1 MLHGSF
7 ANGRYTSTVLFVL
20 SMLVLAA
27 TYWLPASVDA
37 LWQPQHPYFMSGAVS
52 RMLSVLMY
60 IPAALLLSRQ
70 TFFDR
75 AVKWKGALYL
85 WFVALS
91 TFANGNATVAF
102 AALFFLLSFVVLLFT
117 QYATNTVGLL
127 YTSFM
132 LLGLLSFIVP
142 HSLYFLPLYL
152 LFCSMTNTL
161 SVRGVAAS
169 LLGLLTPF
177 WLVMGTAYV
186 LPGVNVITE
195 SFMAA
200 LPAIFNVEF
209 PSFSLPNML
218 LLIFELSVLL
228 PAMFLFV
235 GGTSPAKPLLRRRL
249 SFITVAAVYLLLLCT
264 IVSGGAQFFYACQ
277 LPFVA
282 ILASYVLARKE
293 TKLLN
298 IYFVILNVLMIAIA
312 TSPLWLNS

>member
-132 LLGLLSFIVP
+132 LLGVLSFIVP

-177 WLVMGTAYV
+177 WLVLGTAYV

>member
-52 RMLSVLMY
+52 RMLSVFIY
-60 IPAALLLSRQ
+60 ILAALLLSRQ

-102 AALFFLLSFVVLLFT
+102 AALLFLLSFVVLLFT
-117 QYATNTVGLL
+117 QYATNTVGMLF
-127 YTSFM
+127 TSFM
-132 LLGLLSFIVP
+132 LLGVLSFIVP

-200 LPAIFNVEF
+200 LPAIFDVEF

-264 IVSGGAQFFYACQ
+264 IVSGGAQFFYTCQ

>member
-20 SMLVLAA
+20 SMLVLAV

-37 LWQPQHPYFMSGAVS
+37 LWQPLHPCFMSGAVS

-91 TFANGNATVAF
+91 TFANGNAAVAF

-132 LLGLLSFIVP
+132 LLGVLSFIVP

>member
-1 MLHGSF
+1 MLQGSF

-20 SMLVLAA
+20 SMSVMLAA
-27 TYWLPASVDA
+27 YWMPPIVETMTQPAV
-37 LWQPQHPYFMSGAVS
+37 PEFMDGFVAHIVS
-52 RMLSVLMY
+52 MLIYLFAS
-60 IPAALLLSRQ
+60 LLLSRQ

-117 QYATNTVGLL
+117 QYATNTVGMLF
-127 YTSFM
+127 TSFM
-132 LLGLLSFIVP
+132 LLGVLSFIVP

-200 LPAIFNVEF
+200 LPAIFDVEF

-264 IVSGGAQFFYACQ
+264 IVSGGVPFFYACQ

>member
-1 MLHGSF
+1 
-7 ANGRYTSTVLFVL
+7 
-20 SMLVLAA
+20 MLVLSAA
-27 TYWLPASVDA
+27 YWLPASTDV

-52 RMLSVLMY
+52 RMLSVFIY
-60 IPAALLLSRQ
+60 ILAALLLSRQ

-102 AALFFLLSFVVLLFT
+102 AALLFLLSFVVLLFT

-132 LLGLLSFIVP
+132 LLGVLSFIVP

-200 LPAIFNVEF
+200 LPAIFDVEF

-264 IVSGGAQFFYACQ
+264 IVSVGAQFFYACQ

-298 IYFVILNVLMIAIA
+298 IYFVIFNVLMIAIA

>member
-27 TYWLPASVDA
+27 TYWVPASVDA

-117 QYATNTVGLL
+117 QYATNTVGMLF
-127 YTSFM
+127 TSFM
-132 LLGLLSFIVP
+132 LLGVLSFIVP

-200 LPAIFNVEF
+200 LPAIFDVEF

-249 SFITVAAVYLLLLCT
+249 SFVIVACVYLMLLCLL
-264 IVSGGAQFFYACQ
+264 IGGGAPLFYACL

-312 TSPLWLNS
+312 ISPLWLNS

>member
-132 LLGLLSFIVP
+132 LLGVLSFIVP

>member
-20 SMLVLAA
+20 SMLVLSAA
-27 TYWLPASVDA
+27 YWLPASTDL
-37 LWQPQHPYFMSGAVS
+37 LWQPQHPHFMSGAVS
-52 RMLSVLMY
+52 HMLSVLMY
-60 IPAALLLSRQ
+60 VPAALLLSRQ

-102 AALFFLLSFVVLLFT
+102 AALLFLLSFVVLLFT

-132 LLGLLSFIVP
+132 LLGVLSFIVP

-298 IYFVILNVLMIAIA
+298 IYYVILNVLMIAIA

>member
-7 ANGRYTSTVLFVL
+7 SNGRYTSTVLFVL
-20 SMLVLAA
+20 SMLVLSAA
-27 TYWLPASVDA
+27 YWLPASQAVLEPPA
-37 LWQPQHPYFMSGAVS
+37 HPSFMGGAVS
-52 RMLSVLMY
+52 HILSIFIYLLV
-60 IPAALLLSRQ
+60 ALLLSRQ

-75 AVKWKGALYL
+75 DIKWKGALYL

-91 TFANGNATVAF
+91 TFANGNAVVAF
-102 AALFFLLSFVVLLFT
+102 AALLFLLSFVVLLFA
-117 QYATNTVGLL
+117 QYSADAVGPLF
-127 YTSFM
+127 TSFL
-132 LLGLLSFIVP
+132 LLGVLSFVMP
-142 HSLYFLPLYL
+142 YSLYLLPLYV
-152 LFCSMTNTL
+152 LFCSMTNML
-161 SVRGVAAS
+161 SVRSAAAS

-200 LPAIFNVEF
+200 LPAIFDVEF

-218 LLIFELSVLL
+218 LLIFELLVLL

-235 GGTSPAKPLLRRRL
+235 GGTSPAKPLLRRRF
-249 SFITVAAVYLLLLCT
+249 SFVVVAFVYLLLLCT
-264 IVSGGAQFFYACQ
+264 IVSGGAPFFYACQ

-293 TKLLN
+293 TKLMNL
-298 IYFVILNVLMIAIA
+298 YFVILNGIMIAVA

>member
-20 SMLVLAA
+20 SMLILSA

-85 WFVALS
+85 WLVALS

-132 LLGLLSFIVP
+132 LLGVLSFIVP

-235 GGTSPAKPLLRRRL
+235 GGTSPAKPLLRRRF
-249 SFITVAAVYLLLLCT
+249 SFVVVAFVYLLLLCT
-264 IVSGGAQFFYACQ
+264 IVSGGAPFFYACQ

-282 ILASYVLARKE
+282 MLASYVLARKE

>member
-1 MLHGSF
+1 
-7 ANGRYTSTVLFVL
+7 
-20 SMLVLAA
+20 
-27 TYWLPASVDA
+27 
-37 LWQPQHPYFMSGAVS
+37 
-52 RMLSVLMY
+52 MLSVLMY
-60 IPAALLLSRQ
+60 VLAALLLSRQ

-91 TFANGNATVAF
+91 TFANGNAAVAF
-102 AALFFLLSFVVLLFT
+102 AALLFLLSFVVLLFA
-117 QYATNTVGLL
+117 QYGTDTVAPLF
-127 YTSFM
+127 TSFM
-132 LLGLLSFIVP
+132 LLGVLSFVAP

-195 SFMAA
+195 SFLAA
-200 LPAIFNVEF
+200 LPAIFDVEF

>member
-20 SMLVLAA
+20 SMLVLSAA
-27 TYWLPASVDA
+27 YWLPASVDA

-52 RMLSVLMY
+52 RMLSVFIY
-60 IPAALLLSRQ
+60 ILAALLLSRQ

-75 AVKWKGALYL
+75 DIKWKGGLYL
-85 WFVALS
+85 WLVALS
-91 TFANGNATVAF
+91 TFANGNAAVAF
-102 AALFFLLSFVVLLFT
+102 AALLFLFSFVLLLFA
-117 QYATNTVGLL
+117 QYSADAVRLL

-132 LLGLLSFIVP
+132 LLGVLSFVTP
-142 HSLYFLPLYL
+142 YSLYFLPLYV

-264 IVSGGAQFFYACQ
+264 IVSGGVPFFYACQ

-312 TSPLWLNS
+312 ISPLWLNS

>member
-20 SMLVLAA
+20 SMLVLSA
-27 TYWLPASVDA
+27 TYWLPTSVDA

-75 AVKWKGALYL
+75 AVKWKGVLYL

-102 AALFFLLSFVVLLFT
+102 AALLFLLSFVVLLFT

-132 LLGLLSFIVP
+132 LLGVLSFIVP

-200 LPAIFNVEF
+200 LPAIFDVEF

-249 SFITVAAVYLLLLCT
+249 SFVVVAFVYLLLLCT
-264 IVSGGAQFFYACQ
+264 IVSGGVPFFYACQ

>member
-20 SMLVLAA
+20 SMLVLSAA
-27 TYWLPASVDA
+27 YWLPASVDA

-52 RMLSVLMY
+52 RMLSVFIY
-60 IPAALLLSRQ
+60 ILAALLLSRQ

-75 AVKWKGALYL
+75 DIKWKGGLYL
-85 WFVALS
+85 WLVALS
-91 TFANGNATVAF
+91 TFANGNAAVAF
-102 AALFFLLSFVVLLFT
+102 AALLFLFSFVLLLFA
-117 QYATNTVGLL
+117 QYSADAVRLL

-132 LLGLLSFIVP
+132 LLGVLSFVTP
-142 HSLYFLPLYL
+142 YSLYFLPLYV

-177 WLVMGTAYV
+177 WLVMGTVYV

-264 IVSGGAQFFYACQ
+264 IVSGGVPFFYACQ

>member
-52 RMLSVLMY
+52 RMLSVFIY
-60 IPAALLLSRQ
+60 ILAALLLSRQ

-102 AALFFLLSFVVLLFT
+102 AALLFLLSFVVLLFT

-132 LLGLLSFIVP
+132 LLGVLSFIVP

-195 SFMAA
+195 SFLAA
-200 LPAIFNVEF
+200 LPAIFDVEF

-218 LLIFELSVLL
+218 QLIFELSVLL

-264 IVSGGAQFFYACQ
+264 ILSGGAQFFYACQ